1 MQFFSF
7 SHVIVNKIILYDISF
22 FLFYAKSFRVSTKKE
37 EHPLPKTSLSHSIF
51 LIFSCYFPFL
61 HLPNPLLHLP
71 QHILRGRPLAHLH
84 HSHNDHHLVVK
95 IVFEFSLVGLE
106 IFHEF

>member
-1 MQFFSF
+1 MD
-7 SHVIVNKIILYDISF
+7 KIILYDVSLF
-22 FLFYAKSFRVSTKKE
+22 SFYAKSFRVSTKKE

-71 QHILRGRPLAHLH
+71 QHILRGHPLAHLH
-84 HSHNDHHLVVK
+84 HSHDDHHLVVK